1 MHQDMKKLQYLT
13 NLLVLLISLATL
25 TMSFKD
31 DDVAIAVVA
40 NEKGAPAALT
50 MKFLKSVVQG
60 DKQRWP
66 DGTKISL
73 AFMKTNTP
81 VGSATAKKLMG
92 MNGDQFNKYWLALVF
107 QGKASAPMFFNSVQE
122 LEAYVSTTPGA
133 IGIID
138 GNQNSKLK
146 SISVDDK
153 KSF

>member
-13 NLLVLLISLATL
+13 TLLVLFVSLL

-31 DDVAIAVVA
+31 EDVALAVVA

-81 VGSATAKKLMG
+81 VGNATAKKLMG

-107 QGKASAPMFFNSVQE
+107 QGKANAPMFFNTVQE
-122 LEAYVSTTPGA
+122 LEAYVSSTPGA
-133 IGIID
+133 VGIID
-138 GNQNSKLK
+138 GNQNSKLR
-146 SISVDDK
+146 SVAVDEK

>member
-1 MHQDMKKLQYLT
+1 MKKLQYLT
-13 NLLVLLISLATL
+13 TLLVLFVGLL

-138 GNQNSKLK
+138 GNQNSKLR